1 MTQSTTSMPVTR
13 SSRRLEKTPKQPA
26 KAKSPSPEVES
37 PKVEVEEEQDESDQ
51 DDLQEYNLSEKEM
64 KEINNAFDLNCSSKE
79 EWMTND
85 ELKTAIRSLG
95 YEPRA
100 KEVKDLLKKFSKK
113 ANKINRNG
121 FHKLMAFKISSAP
134 GSRDSRPNDEISR
147 VFNLLD
153 LDKTGMITLSNLK
166 SIAKELN
173 EDIKEEELRE
183 MIDEA
188 DLDGDKMINKDEFA
202 EIMKKTSLY

>member
-1 MTQSTTSMPVTR
+1 MPVTR
-13 SSRRLEKTPKQPA
+13 SSRRLEKAPKQAP
-26 KAKSPSPEVES
+26 KAKSPTPEPVEQ
-37 PKVEVEEEQDESDQ
+37 EEPDAKDEYDHESN
-51 DDLQEYNLSEKEM
+51 DDEEYNLSEKEM
-64 KEINNAFDLNCSSKE
+64 KEINHAFDTNCTSKE

-95 YEPRA
+95 FEPRA
-100 KEVKDLLKKFSKK
+100 KEVKDLIRKFSTK
-113 ANKINRNG
+113 ASKINRNG
-121 FHKLMAFKISSAP
+121 FHKLMAFKIGSTP
-134 GSRDSRPNDEISR
+134 GSRDNRPNDEVSR

-153 LDKTGMITLSNLK
+153 LDKTGMITLDNLR
-166 SIAKELN
+166 SVAKELN

-188 DLDGDKMINKDEFA
+188 DQDGDKMINKDEFT